1 MGVTTILSTKLTGY
15 SMTKLTMFGFRCRV
29 LRRMIPQ
36 VIVLSTLVLR
46 SLSRRKARPV
56 EAGSREWRK
65 VEKMILKD
73 NRYEVDDD
81 TFEAEKLN
89 RNHRGRATVTIVSVK
104 RCKAYNEGN
113 WSSVTGYCSSCEV
126 EGSKRDHQPG
136 QGHSWSF
143 GDIVENMLHGTDIH
157 AAKSISEK
165 GFDISYN
172 NRHVFGKVHYAGDN
186 FNFCHNYAK
195 AYTTGWFGE
204 TRHTMLICDLA
215 MGRKGDYL
223 EDEGTDSVV
232 KDTCPLGSQQ
242 NYGTTMYAVNEDRRI
257 TPKYLVEYTI
267 EYNGW
272 SDWFWSFF

>member
-73 NRYEVDDD
+73 NRYKVDDD

-89 RNHRGRATVTIVSVK
+89 RNHTGRATVTIVSVK

-113 WSSVTGYCSSCEV
+113 WSFEGNCSGTFEGLHTEKECKDAYENYAPALKTAIEEGV
-126 EGSKRDHQPG
+126 ELQVLPEHLPQTWESSEDNIA
-136 QGHSWSF
+136 
-143 GDIVENMLHGTDIH
+143 GDI
-157 AAKSISEK
+157 
-165 GFDISYN
+165 
-172 NRHVFGKVHYAGDN
+172 
-186 FNFCHNYAK
+186 
-195 AYTTGWFGE
+195 
-204 TRHTMLICDLA
+204 
-215 MGRKGDYL
+215 
-223 EDEGTDSVV
+223 
-232 KDTCPLGSQQ
+232 
-242 NYGTTMYAVNEDRRI
+242 
-257 TPKYLVEYTI
+257 
-267 EYNGW
+267 
-272 SDWFWSFF
+272 